1 VCDDECSRVLL
12 DDLDAVECSFLS
24 VNLTG
29 VILSPYSTLVN
40 LENDTQEVKVKE
52 GHIIPLCPVGFEI
65 IFWIPSPAL
74 S

>member
-1 VCDDECSRVLL
+1 MSDPQRTRVLL
-12 DDLDAVECSFLS
+12 DDLDAVECSVLS

-52 GHIIPLCPVGFEI
+52 E
-65 IFWIPSPAL
+65 SYYTSL
-74 S
+74 SSRF